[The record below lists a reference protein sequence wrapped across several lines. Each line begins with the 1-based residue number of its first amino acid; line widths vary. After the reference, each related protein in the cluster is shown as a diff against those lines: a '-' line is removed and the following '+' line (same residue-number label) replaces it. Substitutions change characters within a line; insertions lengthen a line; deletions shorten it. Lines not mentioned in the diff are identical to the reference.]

1 MRLIRH
7 HLLRRHTL
15 LPGFGP
21 ALGFT
26 LFYLGLLVLLP
37 LGGAILKAAGL
48 SRADFWSLVSSPRA
62 AAAFR
67 LSFTA
72 AFGAALVNAVFGFI
86 AAWVLVRYTFP
97 GRRLVDAL
105 VDLPFALPT
114 SVAGIA
120 LTALFSRNGWI
131 GAWLEPLGIRVAFTP
146 LGVLVALVFIGL
158 PFTIRTV
165 QPVIADLDR
174 EAELAAASLG
184 ASAWQTFR
192 RVTFPAVWPAVLT
205 GFALAFARG
214 VGEYGSV
221 IFISGNLP
229 LRTEIVPLLIVTQ
242 LEQYDYAGATALAV
256 AMLGLSFVLLLTI
269 NSLQAWSRRR

>member
-1 MRLIRH
+1 M
-7 HLLRRHTL
+7 
-15 LPGFGP
+15 
-21 ALGFT
+21 
-26 LFYLGLLVLLP
+26 
-37 LGGAILKAAGL
+37 
-48 SRADFWSLVSSPRA
+48 
-62 AAAFR
+62 
-67 LSFTA
+67 
-72 AFGAALVNAVFGFI
+72 
-86 AAWVLVRYTFP
+86 LVRYTFP
-97 GRRLVDAL
+97 GRRFIDAL

-131 GAWLEPLGIRVAFTP
+131 GALLEPLGIRVAFTP

-192 RVTFPAVWPAVLT
+192 RITLPAVLPAVLT

-214 VGEYGSV
+214 IGEYGSV

-229 LRTEIVPLLIVTQ
+229 LRTEIVPLLIVTR

-256 AMLGLSFVLLLTI
+256 AMLALSFVMLLTI
-269 NSLQAWSRRR
+269 NSLQAWSRRRR

>member
-1 MRLIRH
+1 MR
-7 HLLRRHTL
+7 LLRRHTL

-48 SRADFWSLVSSPRA
+48 SRADFWSLISSPRA

-72 AFGAALVNAVFGFI
+72 AFGAALINAVFGFI

-97 GRRLVDAL
+97 GRRFVDAL

-192 RVTFPAVWPAVLT
+192 RVTLPAVWPAVLT

-229 LRTEIVPLLIVTQ
+229 LRTEIVPLLIVTR

-269 NSLQAWSRRR
+269 NSLQAWSRRRR